1 MDVSNMTIT
10 DFEKIENNL
19 QKDFD
24 DFWNTNILRQ
34 ELENSNCRYLVAKE
48 NNEIIGFVG
57 VLLNID
63 QAEIMNIVVKKDKR
77 GLGIGKKLLKE
88 IIELVKKNNLSKIT
102 LEVNSKNEAAKK
114 MYENIGFEVIGIR
127 KKYYNNVDD
136 AIIMNLVLKD

>member
-57 VLLNID
+57 GLLNID

>member
-1 MDVSNMTIT
+1 MDISNMTIT

>member
-136 AIIMNLVLKD
+136 AIIMNLVLKE